1 MGRRYLADPALATH
15 DPLTHEPARASAL
28 DRNRYVTSPAVPP
41 GYADFAPG
49 GAKHVPPPPLG
60 HHALTPRF
68 QDAER
73 LAGGRPAGASREEI
87 APKTAHWA
95 KETSYEIYA
104 DSETLDGSLSAA
116 AESRR
121 RSRET
126 TETSRRFAAPPRDHE
141 PRVALPRR
149 HPSDASVVIKHRD
162 GAFPGAYET
171 ASDDV
176 GKHVRDGTRA
186 PSPRRPFPPPK
197 SVVRLGADGPPVNSL
212 VSTTHTEHYAR
223 CSESS
228 TTDCASISGAG
239 GTSTRVS
246 RYDVITGAPRFG
258 TARGAAGYEHH
269 GASSSC
275 FFRDASDLFPYAF
288 SGTRAE
294 NGDPLLNMR
303 PSRLP
308 GSDPAAY
315 DIVTGAARASAPCA
329 FEQPGA
335 ARKNPGLAAMGTGS
349 RRGFVELGNGHPS
362 ARAGSLGRRVDT
374 TPW

>member
-1 MGRRYLADPALATH
+1 MGRRHLADPALATH
-15 DPLTHEPARASAL
+15 DPLTHEPAARAP
-28 DRNRYVTSPAVPP
+28 DRNRYATSPAVPP

-60 HHALTPRF
+60 HHALTSRF
-68 QDAER
+68 QNAER

-87 APKTAHWA
+87 APKLAHWA
-95 KETSYEIYA
+95 KETAYEIYA

-116 AESRR
+116 AEARR

-126 TETSRRFAAPPRDHE
+126 TESSRRFAAPPRDHE
-141 PRVALPRR
+141 PRVALPHR

-162 GAFPGAYET
+162 GAFPGAYEP

-186 PSPRRPFPPPK
+186 PSPRRPFPPPRA
-197 SVVRLGADGPPVNSL
+197 VVRIGADGPPVNSL
-212 VSTTHTEHYAR
+212 VSANTEHYAR
-223 CSESS
+223 DSESS
-228 TTDCASISGAG
+228 ITDCASISGAG
-239 GTSTRVS
+239 GASTRVS
-246 RYDVITGAPRFG
+246 GYDVITGAPRFV

-275 FFRDASDLFPYAF
+275 FFRPTASDLFPYAF

-303 PSRLP
+303 PSRPP

-315 DIVTGAARASAPCA
+315 DIVTGAARAAAPSA